1 MKMLVGGDDR
11 RRDLG
16 SCEQLAIIGGNEIG
30 ADFVG
35 DEAQSIRLDLGESDE
50 VDLGMPR
57 CDLSAKQSDSAGAD
71 DGNTDA
77 LRILFHRLCTP
88 YATAR
93 TFLASASGIDTGW
106 LVSAERSAA
115 M

>member
-1 MKMLVGGDDR
+1 MQMLVCSDDR
-11 RRDLG
+11 RRHFRPR
-16 SCEQLAIIGGNEIG
+16 EQLAVIGGHEIG
-30 ADFVG
+30 ADLLRNELG
-35 DEAQSIRLDLGESDE
+35 AIRLDLGESDE